1 MNKTFATLLNEN
13 NLLPT
18 CRKGQVTL
26 VRTEYDAESCCWEET
41 QTSQE
46 DLDKVG
52 FLEGYVEEHPEG
64 SDRGGF
70 VPTVYSKD
78 GQTAYHDE
86 NAGVWY

>member
-1 MNKTFATLLNEN
+1 MKTFATLLNEHN
-13 NLLPT
+13 FLPS

-26 VRTEYDAESCCWEET
+26 VKTAYDAESCCWEECGT
-41 QTSQE
+41 TQE

-52 FLEGYVEEHPEG
+52 FLEGYVEGHPEG

-70 VPTVYSKD
+70 VPTVYSKT

-86 NAGVWY
+86 NAGEWYE